1 MGDQLINFRRILK
14 IGGIYSLNMSMI
26 SRVLRILASQNRM
39 MKYSI
44 IIDSKSSNPFL
55 SVVQAAFTLNE
66 FPSHFSILL
75 TLINID
81 GIIFI
86 SLHYTCTGKLICIQ
100 GVQPIKVLNLFCTLA
115 TVLNI
120 QGVTVQQ
127 LRFQDLF
134 SSFLAMNLI
143 SDKMERIVLSFFFF
157 FLLLL
162 KDSTFGDNLN

>member
-1 MGDQLINFRRILK
+1 MHTRYHCYKQGPLFLESNSKMKMGDQLINFRRILK

-26 SRVLRILASQNRM
+26 SRVLRILASQNSM

-66 FPSHFSILL
+66 FPSHFSTLL

-86 SLHYTCTGKLICIQ
+86 SLHYTGKLICIQ

-127 LRFQDLF
+127 LRF
-134 SSFLAMNLI
+134 
-143 SDKMERIVLSFFFF
+143 
-157 FLLLL
+157 
-162 KDSTFGDNLN
+162 